1 MVPLHLRTHT
11 TLHVYGFKFRDW
23 FGVSWFHCT
32 WEHILHATFWAF
44 NFRDWIG
51 VSCLYCT
58 FQSTLEAT
66 FTVLNL
72 GIGLGFMVL
81 LHPSKHARDYV
92 YSFYSSTLVT
102 KPISEPCKRRSLAVM
117 ILYNTLHVGYS
128 SVLFGATTCF
138 YRRCHVHC
146 VASIQSTHISE
157 DLT

>member
-23 FGVSWFHCT
+23 F
-32 WEHILHATFWAF
+32 
-44 NFRDWIG
+44 G

-102 KPISEPCKRRSLAVM
+102 KPISEPGQTKEPGRNDT
-117 ILYNTLHVGYS
+117 IQYS
-128 SVLFGATTCF
+128 SCWVF
-138 YRRCHVHC
+138 
-146 VASIQSTHISE
+146 
-157 DLT
+157 